1 LDTYALR
8 EKGFDLTYITAPHDQ
23 TTERWDTLLA
33 EHAGEQGVIL
43 QERILLP
50 KHKADPDILGKFTPG
65 QLVLVSHPELPV
77 QRSAIVLRP
86 SRASATIS
94 RLESGVKFSDA
105 MINIL
110 YGFPVYSDP
119 QPDTQTFYSSFTKI
133 SQILSQAGMTE
144 SDLTRTWLYAASI
157 LSSYEELNDAR
168 DMYFKEWFSSSNTFV
183 PASTGIQG
191 ITPHKAALSI
201 DFCAFSG
208 QNVRIEQL
216 RSPLQNE
223 PTEYRKFFSRAVKI
237 SFPQNR
243 LIMISGTA
251 SINKEGHS
259 VHIDDFGRQ
268 LLTTLD
274 VLEALLQQEGAVLAD
289 TAQAIVYLKRHS
301 DLDACIN
308 ILAARGFPTRRM
320 LLLTDTDVCRPELLC
335 EIELVAVRPSV

>member
-1 LDTYALR
+1 MHSATLH
-8 EKGFDLTYITAPHDQ
+8 EKEFDLIFLTAPHDLPP
-23 TTERWDTLLA
+23 ERWTKILA
-33 EHAGEQGVIL
+33 ENAGKHGAVL
-43 QERILLP
+43 QERIAAP
-50 KHKADPDILGKFTPG
+50 EGKADLDYGRANPRHLMLLG
-65 QLVLVSHPELPV
+65 HPALPV
-77 QRSAIVLRP
+77 QRAALVLRP
-86 SRASATIS
+86 ANTSNTVSN
-94 RLESGVKFSDA
+94 LESGVKFSCGTA
-105 MINIL
+105 NIL
-110 YGFPVYSDP
+110 YGFPIHSHT
-119 QPDTQTFYSSFTKI
+119 QPGAQAFHACFARMSAT
-133 SQILSQAGMTE
+133 LSQANMSE
-144 SDLTRTWLYAASI
+144 SDLARTWIYADSI
-157 LSSYEELNDAR
+157 LDAYEDINKAR
-168 DMYFKEWFSSSNTFV
+168 DMYFKKWFSSENTFV

-191 ITPHKAALSI
+191 RTPNSTPLCV

-208 QNVRIEQL
+208 SDVVIEQL

-223 PTEYRKFFSRAVKI
+223 PTEYGKFFSRAI
-237 SFPQNR
+237 QIRFPQNR

-251 SINKEGHS
+251 SINKEGQS